1 LDVLDRLTG
10 DAQTFG
16 NQVWAR
22 RIHVHRTESDAFLEL
37 LGIDDVDRLITTGGL
52 RTPAFRIVQDGVV
65 LPSARYTR
73 SATIAGVAVSGLA
86 DPRTM
91 LDLFDAGATIVLQG
105 LHRYW
110 PPIGGLV
117 RELELA
123 LGHACQANAYLT
135 PPGSQG
141 FGLHSDSHDVF
152 VLQTYGAKLWQVHD
166 EVGERDVMLE
176 PGVSM
181 YLPTGTPHAA
191 RTERGASLH
200 LTIGINRT
208 SWREAVSRAVAALL
222 ADASF
227 DEPLPAGYHCDAAA
241 FSGLLATRLAT
252 VRDLIEKADV
262 TELGAAET
270 RRFLTTR
277 PTSVPGG
284 LLDRVQ
290 LGDISDSAEL
300 RRRPASVCELI
311 PDADRLRVLLGD
323 RELRVPGWLAPSLEL
338 IRRSDVFRPAYLH
351 PWLDEASRLVLCR
364 RLIREGML
372 EVVR

>member
-10 DAQTFG
+10 DAQTFVE
-16 NQVWAR
+16 QAWAS
-22 RIHVHRTESDAFLEL
+22 RIHVHRSEPGAFGEL
-37 LGIDDVDRLITTGGL
+37 LSIDDVDHLLTAAGL
-52 RTPAFRIVQDGVV
+52 RTPAFRVVQDGTV
-65 LPSARYTR
+65 LPSARFTR

-86 DPRTM
+86 DPRKL

-110 PPIGGLV
+110 PPITGLV

-141 FGLHSDSHDVF
+141 FGLHSDTHDVF
-152 VLQTYGAKLWQVHD
+152 VLQTYGTKQWQLQD
-166 EVGERDVMLE
+166 ESGEHAVLLE

-191 RTERGASLH
+191 RTERGVSLH

-208 SWREAVSRAVAALL
+208 TWRETVTRAVATLL
-222 ADASF
+222 ADDSF
-227 DEPLPAGYHCDAAA
+227 DEPLPAGYHRDAKR
-241 FSGLLATRLAT
+241 FSALLATRLAGL
-252 VRDLIEKADV
+252 RDLVEKADV
-262 TELGAAET
+262 NTLASTET
-270 RRFLTTR
+270 QRFLTTR
-277 PTSVPGG
+277 PTSVRAG
-284 LLDRVQ
+284 LLDRLQIADV
-290 LGDISDSAEL
+290 SDSARL
-300 RRRPASVCELI
+300 RRRPASVCELR
-311 PDADRLRVLLGD
+311 AAGDRLQVLLGD
-323 RELRVPGWLAPSLEL
+323 RELRMPGWLAPPLEW
-338 IRRSDVFRPAYLH
+338 IQRTEVFRPSDLS

-364 RLIREGML
+364 RLIREGLL

>member
-1 LDVLDRLTG
+1 LNVLDRLTG
-10 DAQTFG
+10 DAQTFVTE
-16 NQVWAR
+16 VWAR
-22 RIHVHRTESDAFLEL
+22 RIQVHRATPSTFLEL
-37 LGIDDVDRLITTGGL
+37 LNIDDVDGLITTCGL

-65 LPSARYTR
+65 LPSSRYTR

-91 LDLFDAGATIVLQG
+91 LDFFDAGATIVLQG

-123 LGHACQANAYLT
+123 LGHSCQANAYLT
-135 PPGSQG
+135 PSGSQG
-141 FGLHSDSHDVF
+141 FGLHSDTHDVF

-166 EVGERDVMLE
+166 EVGEHEMMLE

-191 RTERGASLH
+191 RTERGTSLH

-208 SWREAVSRAVAALL
+208 IWREAVSRAVAALL

-227 DEPLPAGYHCDAAA
+227 DEPLPAGYHRDSRA
-241 FSGLLATRLAT
+241 FSDALATRLAA

-262 TELGAAET
+262 DALGAAET
-270 RRFLTTR
+270 TRFLTTR
-277 PTSVPGG
+277 PTSIAGG

-290 LGDISDSAEL
+290 LADISDSAEL

-338 IRRSDVFRPAYLH
+338 IRRGDVVRPADLH
-351 PWLDEASRLVLCR
+351 PLLDEASRLVLCR
-364 RLIREGML
+364 RLIREGLL